1 MAAIIP
7 SGGVSE
13 REPTLIGDAQFQ
25 DCDGAEYRV
34 GQQGVY
40 VARGRD
46 LQGTITGVTGIGLY
60 EAGFDGTSQYVVA
73 HAGSTYYSARIVSGS
88 LTFAA
93 FDTIGSTALP
103 IVGSHFANRQYVANG
118 AQNRRFEATA
128 TGMTSFPVGMSTT
141 TFAVGVS
148 VTQGAGTMSATTG
161 LEYWVTEYDSVR
173 GIESIHGATANT
185 GAFSLL
191 NSVVVTVTGVSANIR
206 GTSTRW
212 YRSVDGGGYPDGWL
226 IRETAIGT
234 TQITDTDAATGSLG
248 VPLYGIVGIGGLDED
263 RDVPPGVLNLIFG
276 PFQDSLLGVAAD
288 EPRVLRFTP
297 AGYPDSWPPGY
308 GIPLETD
315 RRDEIVSGVVLP
327 GRIGVFCNDS
337 MHVIYRLPR
346 DSDSVFAAGEMQ
358 EVITKARGGV
368 SRRGACT
375 FTPIG
380 GGPLAA
386 VVSRDGIWATNLSPT
401 SSPIPITDGI
411 DWEGRVDIDGLSSC
425 RLVDDTINRRLAFL
439 HRRAS
444 DTTHA
449 TGLWYLDYQ
458 QYDTYGLRVTFA
470 DHGPLA
476 DAITHAAA
484 DGSRRVFSIDSRSGN
499 GQVYLEAT
507 QDADESLLRDA
518 SGSVRFRLRTKEYLT
533 AGARGTARLGTATW
547 MHDAGPARIEHR
559 LYFDRRDS
567 NPEVKTLESPTIRN
581 ADEVYLG
588 RDVNSVS
595 LEIESVG
602 TTSYGV
608 HWIDIEGFD
617 VGQLGARKGA

>member
-7 SGGVSE
+7 SGGVNE
-13 REPTLIGDAQFQ
+13 REPTLIGDDQLQ

-34 GQQGVY
+34 GQRGVY

-46 LQGTITGVTGIGLY
+46 LQGTISGVTGIGLY

-73 HAGSTYYSARIVSGS
+73 HAGTTYYHARIVSGS
-88 LTFAA
+88 LTFTA

-103 IVGSHFANRQYVANG
+103 VVGSHFANRHYVANG
-118 AQNRRFEATA
+118 AQNRRLEATA
-128 TGMTSFPVGMSTT
+128 TGITSFPIGMSTT
-141 TFAVGVS
+141 SLAVGVS
-148 VTQGAGTMSATTG
+148 VTQGAGSMSATTG
-161 LEYWVTEYDSVR
+161 LEYWATEYDSVR
-173 GIESIHGATANT
+173 GIESIHGSTAHT

-191 NSVVVTVTGVSANIR
+191 NSVVVTAT
-206 GTSTRW
+206 GTSTNPRCDTIRW

-234 TQITDTDAATGSLG
+234 TQITDIDIATGSLS
-248 VPLYGIVGIGGLDED
+248 VPLYGVVSIAGLDGD
-263 RDVPPGVLNLIFG
+263 RDDTPPALTLIFG
-276 PFQDSLLGVAAD
+276 PFQDSLLGVDAS

-297 AGYPDSWPPGY
+297 AGYPDSWPAGY
-308 GIPLETD
+308 AIPVETD
-315 RRDEIVSGVVLP
+315 RRDEIVCGVVLP
-327 GRIGVFCNDS
+327 GRIGVFGNDS

-358 EVITKARGGV
+358 DVITKARGAV
-368 SRRGACT
+368 SRRGACA

-401 SSPIPITDGI
+401 SSPAPITDGI

-425 RLVDDTINRRLAFL
+425 RLVDDTINRRLL

-470 DHGPLA
+470 DHGPLG

-507 QDADESLLRDA
+507 QDADDSHLRDA
-518 SGSVRFRLRTKEYLT
+518 SGSVRFRMRTKEYLP
-533 AGARGTARLGTATW
+533 AGARGTASLGTATW
-547 MHDAGPARIEHR
+547 MHDAGPARITHR
-559 LYFDRRDS
+559 FYHDRRDD
-567 NPEVKTLESPTIRN
+567 NPEVNVLENPTIRN
-581 ADEVYLG
+581 ADEAYLG

-595 LEIESVG
+595 LEIESAG